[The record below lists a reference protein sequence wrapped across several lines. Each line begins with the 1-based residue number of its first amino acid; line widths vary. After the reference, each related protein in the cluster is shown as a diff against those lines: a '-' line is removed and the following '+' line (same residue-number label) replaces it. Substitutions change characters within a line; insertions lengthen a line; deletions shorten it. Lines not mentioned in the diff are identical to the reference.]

1 MNKELNDK
9 YLSQLNDLI
18 TENDV
23 EKKHIDADN
32 ILCELLKELGFNE
45 IVESFNKLKK
55 WYGWVT

>member
-55 WYGWVT
+55 WYG

>member
-18 TENDV
+18 SENDV

-55 WYGWVT
+55 WYG